1 MGRLLEIIERYS
13 SDTNV
18 NGTDKTTIHSYG
30 PIYETLFDS
39 LTPKTI
45 LEIGVYSG
53 AFLRVLAE
61 YYNTIEEIIGID
73 ITLNNIK
80 FPAED
85 PVKIYQLDG
94 TNAQT
99 AVTLG
104 RRYDLIIEDASHH
117 PEHQKMSLMIFA
129 DYLNPGGVYI
139 IEDIAHP
146 EIRESLQT
154 IADVR
159 GLEMEWHDLRSVK
172 GRFDDILAVFR
183 KPAAA

>member
-1 MGRLLEIIERYS
+1 MGRLSDIIQRYS
-13 SDTNV
+13 SDTNID
-18 NGTDKTTIHSYG
+18 GTDKTTLHSYG
-30 PIYETLFDS
+30 DIYETLFDS
-39 LTPKTI
+39 LTPKSI
-45 LEIGVYSG
+45 LEIGVFSG

-61 YYNTIEEIIGID
+61 YYNSATEIIGID
-73 ITLNNIK
+73 ITLDKIK

-85 PVKIYQLDG
+85 PVKIFQLDG

-104 RRYDLIIEDASHH
+104 RRYDLIVEDASHL

-146 EIRESLQT
+146 ELRQDLQT

-159 GLEMEWHDLRSVK
+159 GLTMEWHDLRNVK

-183 KPAAA
+183 KG

>member
-1 MGRLLEIIERYS
+1 MGRLLSIIERYS

-18 NGTDKTTIHSYG
+18 NGTDKTTLHSYG
-30 PIYETLFDS
+30 EIYETLFDS
-39 LTPKTI
+39 LTPKII

-61 YYNTIEEIIGID
+61 YYNSAAEIVGID
-73 ITLNNIK
+73 ITLDKIK

-99 AVTLG
+99 AVTLA

-117 PEHQKMSLMIFA
+117 PQDQKTSLLIFS

-146 EIRESLQT
+146 KIRDELQT

-159 GLEMEWHDLRSVK
+159 GLIMEWHDLRSVK

-183 KPAAA
+183 KPGPA